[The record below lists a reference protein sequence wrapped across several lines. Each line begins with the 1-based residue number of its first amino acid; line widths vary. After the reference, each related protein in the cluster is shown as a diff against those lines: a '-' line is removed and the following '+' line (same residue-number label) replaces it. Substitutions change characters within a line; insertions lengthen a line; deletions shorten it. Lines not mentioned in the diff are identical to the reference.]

1 MRVIY
6 YPYCTLVSR
15 DVIHAFKNYQNEQ
28 EQSFQ
33 VRAVGDG
40 LPELFEA
47 FAITLV
53 SADGGGR
60 IADPREARIAIQASD
75 DPSGL
80 IGFEGSPGGIV
91 ISEGDQLM
99 VRCVKRGIPMSKLH
113 YSMMYIYVLA

>member
-1 MRVIY
+1 MRAI
-6 YPYCTLVSR
+6 
-15 DVIHAFKNYQNEQ
+15 
-28 EQSFQ
+28 
-33 VRAVGDG
+33 GDG

-47 FAITLV
+47 FSVTLV

-80 IGFEGSPGGIV
+80 IGFEETGSIV

-99 VRCVKRGIPMSKLH
+99 VRCVNAEGNPHIKSTSSMYWTYPKDLE
-113 YSMMYIYVLA
+113 YSHMYTHTHTHTHTGYCERLACRV